1 MLRGRKLLAAGLI
14 TLAAAAPAIG
24 PALAKG
30 LPDLKPKFNVNSGV
44 VTVKNIGQSKSKR
57 VYVTIRCQRVG
68 GGSCPD
74 PHPALAAAYEN
85 PLFPNRAT
93 VKVPQLKP
101 GKSFSHKLKFFKKL
115 KFRKGKYRF
124 IVKAD
129 ASNIQP
135 ESNEANNNRVFLKVV
150 P

>member
-1 MLRGRKLLAAGLI
+1 MLFAASM
-14 TLAAAAPAIG
+14 
-24 PALAKG
+24 ALFAVSVSAQAKG
-30 LPDLKPKFNVNSGV
+30 LPDLTPKFNVNNGV
-44 VTVKNIGQSKSKR
+44 VKVANIGASTSKR
-57 VYVTIRCQRVG
+57 VYVTIRCKRIG

-74 PHPALAAAYEN
+74 PNPALAAPYEN

-93 VKVPQLKP
+93 VKVPRLKP
-101 GKSFSHKLKFFKKL
+101 GQSFTHKLKFFSNL

-124 IVKAD
+124 FVKAD

-135 ESNEANNNRVFLKVV
+135 ESNEGNNNKVYVKSV